1 MPFASISQSKWGHSK
16 AGIKALG
23 GPDKVREWQSATDY
37 KSLPDKVNP
46 MADKPKKWMAGAIKD
61 HSHPVVRAA
70 QRKGIS
76 TLQEAEHE
84 SKSPNPHIRSR
95 GILGITLIRR

>member
-1 MPFASISQSKWGHSK
+1 MPFTSAAQSRWAFSSSGR
-16 AGIKALG
+16 KALG
-23 GPDKVREWQSATDY
+23 GLAHVREWANATDY